1 MLRVRIAPCLHDAA
15 FTIIEVMI
23 SAVLILIS
31 LGSILAMNAESMH
44 ALRATRQAA
53 AGSQVLQQRIE
64 TIRTQVWPEV
74 SNSTALARLMSAP
87 TEAEKELSD
96 AGFIETV
103 RVWAA
108 PPVGGAI
115 DEERTY
121 EVRRQRDTA
130 RVVKTGDLGSD
141 MALLIESTIAWR
153 DVQGAHE
160 RRLRTLVCRSGLT
173 RSGIYGSALGRAGA
187 DSQGK

>member
-1 MLRVRIAPCLHDAA
+1 MPRIRVASRLPDAA
-15 FTIIEVMI
+15 FTILEVMI

-31 LGSILAMNAESMH
+31 LGSILAMNAKSMH

-64 TIRTQVWPEV
+64 AIRAQVWPEV
-74 SNSTALARLMSAP
+74 SNSTAMARLMSAP
-87 TEAEKELSD
+87 TNAEKELSD
-96 AGFIETV
+96 TGFIETV
-103 RVWAA
+103 RISAA
-108 PPVGGAI
+108 PPIGGAI

-141 MALLIESTIAWR
+141 MALLIESTIAWS
-153 DVQGAHE
+153 DVQGSHE
-160 RRLRTLVCRSGLT
+160 RRLRTLICRSGLT
-173 RSGIYGSALGRAGA
+173 RSGIYGSALGRIGT